1 MKYRNIIIITGISLS
16 AYLMLFVF
24 DQKVNSPWRIPD
36 SSVGL
41 DDAIPIQSAANRL
54 APPEDALPKNVVTR
68 DLKVIANTNK
78 EVEELSSKFY
88 NEIFSIVGIEQ
99 GYMHEVQA
107 GKSIDVISFYD
118 PDDKPSQ
125 FVPLYANRKV
135 VGVAVFREYNVGEK
149 KLGMMVEIKDD
160 WYLYPPIPPYESEL
174 EINTR
179 YPSIN
184 HKRIPG
190 YYYIEDGE
198 TPYYLYEGID
208 GYLTTYYLVNSY
220 NKNIVV
226 KENRRIN
233 EDLVEPRLP
242 LKMSSDGLLELD
254 YLMFPELSELP
265 PDELTTLVDDLAL
278 TNKYIQD
285 GLMGFDED
293 FNVIFDRRNEA
304 LNGSLFSTESDETYY
319 NPTQS
324 YNVNIESSE
333 IQELLFE

>member
-1 MKYRNIIIITGISLS
+1 
-16 AYLMLFVF
+16 
-24 DQKVNSPWRIPD
+24 
-36 SSVGL
+36 
-41 DDAIPIQSAANRL
+41 
-54 APPEDALPKNVVTR
+54 
-68 DLKVIANTNK
+68 
-78 EVEELSSKFY
+78 
-88 NEIFSIVGIEQ
+88 
-99 GYMHEVQA
+99 MHEVKA
-107 GKSIDVISFYD
+107 RKSIDVISFYD

-190 YYYIEDGE
+190 YYYLEDGE

-208 GYLTTYYLVNSY
+208 DYLTTYYLVNSY

-278 TNKYIQD
+278 TNKYIQE

-319 NPTQS
+319 NPDQSYYNPTQS
-324 YNVNIESSE
+324 YTVNIESSE
-333 IQELLFE
+333 SQDLLFE